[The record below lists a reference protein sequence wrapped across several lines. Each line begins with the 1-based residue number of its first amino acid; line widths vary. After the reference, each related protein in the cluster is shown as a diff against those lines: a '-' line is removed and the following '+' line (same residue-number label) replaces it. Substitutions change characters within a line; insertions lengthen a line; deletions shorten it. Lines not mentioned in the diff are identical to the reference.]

1 MKPAAEDGKII
12 VSQNS
17 LIISCKN
24 KVLNTALKE
33 LFKLVPK
40 TPKLKMLK
48 SYN

>member
-40 TPKLKMLK
+40 NTKIKDVKKL
-48 SYN
+48 